1 MKLKTYHYFWI
12 VALIILVIGL
22 KDFNNPDATADIN
35 IHDTYFVIHQFH
47 FAVFIFSCYYLLGVG
62 YWSVEKVLKKRLIK
76 ALTLIH
82 TVILIGS
89 FAIYWIVVFYAN
101 LFMQNSFPLVDNN
114 EMINSVLL
122 ASFCAII
129 FIAQPI
135 YIINIL
141 IGIFKKSS
149 GRSAKTR

>member
-1 MKLKTYHYFWI
+1 
-12 VALIILVIGL
+12 
-22 KDFNNPDATADIN
+22 
-35 IHDTYFVIHQFH
+35 
-47 FAVFIFSCYYLLGVG
+47 
-62 YWSVEKVLKKRLIK
+62 
-76 ALTLIH
+76 
-82 TVILIGS
+82 
-89 FAIYWIVVFYAN
+89 VVFYAN